1 MVRDDSPTGPPG
13 SRRQPLAIGLVPLG
27 ACVVTTAAI
36 CGIRA
41 LPNRIRGHLIN
52 PYIGFLLLVVLPI
65 IFVNE
70 LILIPIR
77 T

>member
-1 MVRDDSPTGPPG
+1 MVRDDSPTGPPD
-13 SRRQPLAIGLVPLG
+13 SRRQPLAIGLVCLALVSSPPR
-27 ACVVTTAAI
+27 AI
-36 CGIRA
+36 CGIHA
-41 LPNRIRGHLIN
+41 LPNRIRGHLTN